1 MTTHM
6 TADAQTQ
13 AMPHVPTTVVAVR
26 DAEVPTPDP
35 DPDPDPEDNE
45 ARTDWAQEMYEAGLA
60 KLNTLHDHWA
70 AAVAEIREAQASC
83 EAGEAAA

>member
-13 AMPHVPTTVVAVR
+13 AMPHVPTTVVAVP
-26 DAEVPTPDP
+26 DAEIPA
-35 DPDPDPEDNE
+35 PDPEDHE
-45 ARTDWAQEMYEAGLA
+45 ARTDWAQEMYEAGLV

-70 AAVAEIREAQASC
+70 AAVAEIREAQASS
-83 EAGEAAA
+83 EPGEAAA